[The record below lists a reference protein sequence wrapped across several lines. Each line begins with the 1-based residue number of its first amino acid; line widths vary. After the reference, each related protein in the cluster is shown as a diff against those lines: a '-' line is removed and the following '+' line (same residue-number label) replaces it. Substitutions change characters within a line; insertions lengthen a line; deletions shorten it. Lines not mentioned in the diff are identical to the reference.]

1 MGKTE
6 KVHFVCCYCALLYGN
21 ASKFNPYKILEV
33 KVSTSFSIL
42 GQSHLP
48 VVCQQKD
55 FFFET
60 TGPMPISFKFLM
72 QPSGK
77 GGGVVFSM

>member
-6 KVHFVCCYCALLYGN
+6 KVHFVCCYCALLYEN
-21 ASKFNPYKILEV
+21 ASDFNPYKILEV

-60 TGPMPISFKFLM
+60 TGPISFRFLM
-72 QPSGK
+72 QSSGK
-77 GGGVVFSM
+77 GGGVFSM